1 MGRPTGSPQD
11 NLRRFLGELVAS
23 SRAGE
28 SQSDLA
34 RRLMISP
41 AAVST
46 RLKRLRAKGFRLP
59 ELGSSVTSKQGA
71 ESILAELFADETR
84 TREERQERLK
94 PWTILVGR
102 LPSGRS
108 LPAEMAAAS

>member
-1 MGRPTGSPQD
+1 MGRPTGNPQD

-23 SRAGE
+23 SRASE

-46 RLKRLRAKGFRLP
+46 RLKRLRAKGLRLP
-59 ELGSSVTSKQGA
+59 ELGASATSKQGA

-84 TREERQERLK
+84 IREERQERLK